1 VSIKVTA
8 STMGRPSPAS
18 VRDDAGNGEDSY
30 YRWRK
35 MPGWVPNDPRCR
47 NGAAQPREPGV
58 PQPQNAKATAMRA
71 ERLRR
76 YFAARDAG
84 KSEAEAAAEAG
95 VRETAGRAYEAE
107 YQEQRQEDCDV

>member
-8 STMGRPSPAS
+8 TTMGVSTPASVAEGTRWYRYRGGQPGNEPSPA
-18 VRDDAGNGEDSY
+18 E
-30 YRWRK
+30 
-35 MPGWVPNDPRCR
+35 
-47 NGAAQPREPGV
+47 

-84 KSEAEAAAEAG
+84 KSEAEAAVEAG
-95 VRETAGRAYEAE
+95 GRETAGRAYEAE

>member
-8 STMGRPSPAS
+8 TTMGVSTPASVAEGARWYRYRGGQPDNEPSPA
-18 VRDDAGNGEDSY
+18 E
-30 YRWRK
+30 
-35 MPGWVPNDPRCR
+35 
-47 NGAAQPREPGV
+47 